1 MTLIFVYVVWC
12 FSSGPKGK
20 NVQLKKDPNAA
31 AEADMEAAIMA
42 QLDLDMEDIMKGGST
57 DIIIFVFCN
66 ANDNIYITS
75 QSRYKELS
83 QWYISGG
90 KKEEPPPAAEEPTPA
105 EDEAKKKKEKKKK
118 KKSETGSEADDKN
131 EGVDNM
137 STVKENEN
145 DEVFEDA
152 KGEGMNI
159 GPSVFLFIQ
168 SNFIT
173 IWHISF

>member
-42 QLDLDMEDIMKGGST
+42 QLDLDMEDIMKGGNK
-57 DIIIFVFCN
+57 DIIIFVFYN
-66 ANDNIYITS
+66 ANDRNMYITS
-75 QSRYKELS
+75 QSTYKELS

-145 DEVFEDA
+145 DEVFEEA
-152 KGEGMNI
+152 KEGGMNTSLTALSI
-159 GPSVFLFIQ
+159 IQ
-168 SNFIT
+168 LK
-173 IWHISF
+173 W

>member
-1 MTLIFVYVVWC
+1 M
-12 FSSGPKGK
+12 
-20 NVQLKKDPNAA
+20 
-31 AEADMEAAIMA
+31 
-42 QLDLDMEDIMKGGST
+42 
-57 DIIIFVFCN
+57 
-66 ANDNIYITS
+66 YITS
-75 QSRYKELS
+75 QSTYKELS

-159 GPSVFLFIQ
+159 NFTVLSNYSTKLYFI
-168 SNFIT
+168 SIEFIFF
-173 IWHISF
+173 ISRIQTNAWFQPMILLIPIT

>member
-1 MTLIFVYVVWC
+1 M
-12 FSSGPKGK
+12 
-20 NVQLKKDPNAA
+20 
-31 AEADMEAAIMA
+31 
-42 QLDLDMEDIMKGGST
+42 
-57 DIIIFVFCN
+57 
-66 ANDNIYITS
+66 YITS
-75 QSRYKELS
+75 QSTYKELS

-90 KKEEPPPAAEEPTPA
+90 KKEEPPPAAEEPNPA

-159 GPSVFLFIQ
+159 NFTVL
-168 SNFIT
+168 SNYSTKF
-173 IWHISF
+173 